1 MNNVILIGYMGCGKS
16 TVGRRLSYRI
26 RKPFLDT
33 DNEIERKEKETIANL
48 FANKGEAFFR
58 DLETKCLQNLL
69 KSKGSYVISV
79 GGGLP
84 LRPQNQELLHKLGH
98 VVYLRIQPDSV
109 WERLKNDTRRPL
121 LKSENPREKIEAM
134 IAERGPVYEVAA
146 DSIVD
151 VDGKNFQEIIG
162 EIQQIL
168 EDQGV
173 LKEPK
178 KKKSRRRGRRKRKK
192 DENTGD

>member
-33 DNEIERKEKETIANL
+33 DNEIEHREKETIANL
-48 FANKGEAFFR
+48 FASKGEGFFR

-69 KSKGSYVISV
+69 RNKGSYVISV

-84 LRPQNQELLHKLGH
+84 IRAQNQELLHKLGC
-98 VVYLRIQPDSV
+98 VIYLRIQPDTV

-134 IAERGPVYEVAA
+134 IAERGPVYEAAA
-146 DSIVD
+146 DNIID
-151 VDGKNFQEIIG
+151 VDGKTFQEIIS

-168 EDQGV
+168 EEKGV

-178 KKKSRRRGRRKRKK
+178 KKKIRRRGRRRRKK
-192 DENTGD
+192 VE